1 MIVPMAMHIDIVPN
15 RKSPPAVLLRQS
27 YREGKKVKKRTLANL
42 SSLPMDQ
49 VMAIRRILKGEKL
62 APADE
67 LFQVVRSRHHG
78 HVHAVLETMKQLGF
92 QKLLNS
98 RSSRERDLVTAM
110 VASRILSPHSKLA
123 TTRWWHDTSLPGLL
137 GVGDAS
143 EDDLYGAMDWLLERQ
158 GPIEKKLAA
167 RHLDNDSVMLYD
179 LTSSYFEGKTCPLAA
194 RGHNRDGKKGKLQV
208 NYGLLADRRGC
219 PVAVQVFEGNTG
231 DTKTLLP
238 QLYKVKEQFGIE
250 RLVLV
255 GDRGMISQKQI
266 DVLKKEEGVEWVT
279 ALRTETLRKMIEDRS
294 IRPEL
299 FDERNLFEFT
309 HPDYPGER
317 MIACRNPFLAR
328 KRVYK
333 RQDLIEATIRELEKV
348 QGMAGRGRLK
358 GKDKIGVRVG
368 KVINKYKV
376 GKHFDLD
383 IGDGEF
389 SFLVNEER
397 VAAEAAL
404 DGIYVVR
411 TSLSKSA
418 MDAPEA
424 VRTYKSLSQV
434 EQAFRTIKG
443 VDLLVRPIRHR
454 IENRVRAHIFLCML
468 AYYVHWH
475 MLQAWRPIL
484 FADDDL
490 HLKVERDP
498 VAPVQ
503 PSPSA
508 KRKASR
514 KKLDDGTAVHSFRT
528 LLHSL
533 STIVQNECCSPGA
546 SEDIPT
552 FQVTTTPTP
561 EQQRALDLLQ
571 SIAV

>member
-1 MIVPMAMHIDIVPN
+1 M
-15 RKSPPAVLLRQS
+15 
-27 YREGKKVKKRTLANL
+27 
-42 SSLPMDQ
+42 
-49 VMAIRRILKGEKL
+49 
-62 APADE
+62 
-67 LFQVVRSRHHG
+67 VRSRHHG

-110 VASRILSPHSKLA
+110 VASRVLAPHSKLA

-219 PVAVQVFEGNTG
+219 PVAIQVFEGNTG

-238 QLYKVKEQFGIE
+238 QLYKVKVQFGIE

-266 DVLKKEEGVEWVT
+266 DVLKEEEGVEWVT

-358 GKDKIGVRVG
+358 GGAGPRSPCPAFTQCK
-368 KVINKYKV
+368 
-376 GKHFDLD
+376 
-383 IGDGEF
+383 
-389 SFLVNEER
+389 EE
-397 VAAEAAL
+397 
-404 DGIYVVR
+404 G
-411 TSLSKSA
+411 
-418 MDAPEA
+418 
-424 VRTYKSLSQV
+424 LSQ
-434 EQAFRTIKG
+434 EAR
-443 VDLLVRPIRHR
+443 
-454 IENRVRAHIFLCML
+454 
-468 AYYVHWH
+468 
-475 MLQAWRPIL
+475 
-484 FADDDL
+484 
-490 HLKVERDP
+490 
-498 VAPVQ
+498 
-503 PSPSA
+503 
-508 KRKASR
+508 
-514 KKLDDGTAVHSFRT
+514 
-528 LLHSL
+528 
-533 STIVQNECCSPGA
+533 
-546 SEDIPT
+546 
-552 FQVTTTPTP
+552 
-561 EQQRALDLLQ
+561 
-571 SIAV
+571 